1 MEQPP
6 AGLTTKVVVTN
17 VVDGD
22 TIDVQ
27 IIKTVRVRLK
37 DCWCPE
43 TRTRDLEEKEKGLAA
58 KAHIKTLLGEQELY
72 FGESKYK
79 KAILHIPADEEDDIK
94 DILTLNRILGYI
106 FVDGQDISSKMVA
119 DGHATKTK
127 YK

>member
-27 IIKTVRVRLK
+27 IIKTIRVRLK

-43 TRTRDLEEKEKGLAA
+43 TRTKDLEEKEKGLAA

-79 KAILHIPADEEDDIK
+79 QAILHIPADEDDDIK

-106 FVDGQDISSKMVA
+106 FVDGQDVSSKMVA

-127 YK
+127 NK

>member
-58 KAHIKTLLGEQELY
+58 NAHIKTLLGEQELY
-72 FGESKYK
+72 FGEPKYK
-79 KAILHIPADEEDDIK
+79 QAILHIPADEDDDIK

-106 FVDGQDISSKMVA
+106 FVDGQDVSSKMVA

-127 YK
+127 NK

>member
-58 KAHIKTLLGEQELY
+58 KSHIKTLLGEQELY
-72 FGESKYK
+72 FGEPKYK
-79 KAILHIPADEEDDIK
+79 EAILHIPADEEDDIK

-106 FVDGQDISSKMVA
+106 FVDGQDVSSKMVA

-127 YK
+127 NK

>member
-27 IIKTVRVRLK
+27 IIKTIRVRLK

-106 FVDGQDISSKMVA
+106 FVDGQDVSSKMVA

-127 YK
+127 NK

>member
-43 TRTRDLEEKEKGLAA
+43 TRTRDLEEKERGLAA

>member
-6 AGLTTKVVVTN
+6 AGLTTKVIVTN

-79 KAILHIPADEEDDIK
+79 QAILHIPADEDDDIK

-106 FVDGQDISSKMVA
+106 FVDGQDVSSKMVA

-127 YK
+127 NK

>member
-27 IIKTVRVRLK
+27 IIKTIRVRLK

-79 KAILHIPADEEDDIK
+79 QAILHIPADEDDDIK

-106 FVDGQDISSKMVA
+106 FVDGQDVSSKMVA

-127 YK
+127 NK

>member
-79 KAILHIPADEEDDIK
+79 QAILHIPADEEDDIK

>member
-27 IIKTVRVRLK
+27 IIKTIRVRLN

-79 KAILHIPADEEDDIK
+79 QAILHIPADEDDDIK

-106 FVDGQDISSKMVA
+106 FVDGQDVSSKMVA

-127 YK
+127 NK

>member
-79 KAILHIPADEEDDIK
+79 QAILHIPADEDDDIK

-106 FVDGQDISSKMVA
+106 FVDGQDVSSKMVA

-127 YK
+127 NK

>member
-79 KAILHIPADEEDDIK
+79 QAILHIPADEDDDIK

>member
-1 MEQPP
+1 MKQPP
-6 AGLTTKVVVTN
+6 VGLTTRVVVSN

-27 IIKTVRVRLK
+27 IIKTIRVRLK

-79 KAILHIPADEEDDIK
+79 QAILHIPADEDDDIK

-106 FVDGQDISSKMVA
+106 FVDGQDVSSKMVA

-127 YK
+127 NK

>member
-6 AGLTTKVVVTN
+6 NGLTTRVVVTN

-22 TIDVQ
+22 TIDVE
-27 IIKTVRVRLK
+27 IVKKIRVRLK

-43 TRTRDLEEKEKGLAA
+43 TRTKDLEKKEKGLAV
-58 KAHIKTLLGEQELY
+58 KDHVEILLGKQELY
-72 FGESKYK
+72 FGEPKYK
-79 KAILHIPADEEDDIK
+79 EAILHIPADEEDDIK
-94 DILTLNRILGYI
+94 DILTMNRILGYI

-127 YK
+127 NK